1 MLIRFLNILLLVV
14 FAIGIVGAGLLVYN
28 EVTQYGVCPKLL
40 GIPVCYTILFC
51 FMIPFLTHL
60 FKLSNYLFFTFAGLA
75 FFIALTA
82 SIMQVTGYGDCPK
95 TANGTP
101 MCYYSLLL
109 FSSLILL
116 KWLLVKKAS
125 KNLIDTN

>member
-51 FMIPFLTHL
+51 FMSIST
-60 FKLSNYLFFTFAGLA
+60 Y
-75 FFIALTA
+75 IA
-82 SIMQVTGYGDCPK
+82 IR
-95 TANGTP
+95 
-101 MCYYSLLL
+101 
-109 FSSLILL
+109 
-116 KWLLVKKAS
+116 
-125 KNLIDTN
+125 